1 MILKVK
7 VETLDHFGSLLLA
20 IIQSLEHHSGRFFR
34 RIYFRHRGLVSL
46 DLLSMGAPLDDG
58 LEMENNLV
66 ALDSCLS
73 LLKVVPGCSHKCQFI
88 LQNVPLLFL
97 IRTSHCYHFQE

>member
-1 MILKVK
+1 MK

-66 ALDSCLS
+66 ASDSCHSSRSCQDAAISASLFSRMYLS
-73 LLKVVPGCSHKCQFI
+73 F
-88 LQNVPLLFL
+88 F
-97 IRTSHCYHFQE
+97 